1 MGCHTCWLNY
11 FTLVCLWCG
20 RTVGRSVYGHVIT
33 KFPRMGSLSHFF
45 THGAPRASRAR
56 APLWWWWRG
65 CHEEWGSIKTVVSHA
80 CSTNKGRRVLHKRQ
94 NLIQD
99 DESLAQNLT
108 KKTAVRQQNKLGS
121 KDINYLSFFLNKQR
135 TDFLEIVKKVKENK
149 FGLDKIVARLL
160 YYSTLPLLCY
170 TFLFSALLK

>member
-1 MGCHTCWLNY
+1 M
-11 FTLVCLWCG
+11 
-20 RTVGRSVYGHVIT
+20 
-33 KFPRMGSLSHFF
+33 
-45 THGAPRASRAR
+45 
-56 APLWWWWRG
+56 
-65 CHEEWGSIKTVVSHA
+65 SHA
-80 CSTNKGRRVLHKRQ
+80 CSTDKRRRVLHKRQ

-170 TFLFSALLK
+170 TLLVSALLK